1 MRRFLRP
8 IAESGPVTRG
18 RTASRNRNRSRSRS
32 ASRNRSN
39 GSGTRK
45 RTRNRNGPVT
55 RTMRTAM
62 NAARRITRARR
73 PRRNENE
80 QRVPQIFNP
89 IARQAAEEGYN
100 SNQSGQTSN
109 TEPYSEHN
117 DNFTN
122 FNNALVP
129 VRANSRPLL
138 RSNSAHLE
146 PQPLGRRLS
155 AAERPSL
162 QRTGSVSENS
172 QLHRYFSFIESAS
185 EENSPPNSQPL
196 ERSFISVSKFQSPLR
211 FVLYTGD
218 VEIAIRFTGI
228 ESIPI
233 KYNSKQNVG
242 LDVVFLNQNAGS
254 EIAEIRR
261 RLPASVQYLSDQFT
275 DGQYNNALTVKGYFL
290 LTIEQDT
297 RTPGPHDQLTAPPT
311 GEIYG
316 VLCCSEET
324 ATVDSS
330 RFVDSAG
337 TSLINFRSLPGT
349 QYIYVHLFTYLSAK
363 TLGDQFFTGSL
374 MLEGLYN
381 LFNPRGD
388 ERIIYLEAIR
398 VDATVQFYE
407 RFGMERLNQM
417 VLTSSIPGNPP
428 ISVYFDPFK
437 GVVVPDEIPFV
448 LRNRRQ
454 IEQAAAAA
462 QRMRQSRNNATAHR
476 LHLGI
481 VPSALRQPTPEE
493 RRRLENAVSN
503 FLRERARIDP
513 RAPPVLILRP
523 GP

>member
-1 MRRFLRP
+1 
-8 IAESGPVTRG
+8 
-18 RTASRNRNRSRSRS
+18 
-32 ASRNRSN
+32 
-39 GSGTRK
+39 
-45 RTRNRNGPVT
+45 
-55 RTMRTAM
+55 MRTAM

-196 ERSFISVSKFQSPLR
+196 ERSFVSVSKFQSPLR

-337 TSLINFRSLPGT
+337 TTLINFRSLPGT